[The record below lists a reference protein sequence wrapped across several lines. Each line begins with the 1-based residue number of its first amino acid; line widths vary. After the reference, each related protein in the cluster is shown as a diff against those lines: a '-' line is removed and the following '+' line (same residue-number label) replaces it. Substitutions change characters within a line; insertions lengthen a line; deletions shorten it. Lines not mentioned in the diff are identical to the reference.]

1 MINRCRG
8 LKFASFYRTLTVSK
22 CKHSYKVLKKCFVS
36 YYKTCLH
43 QIMQL
48 SYLPFNI

>member
-8 LKFASFYRTLTVSK
+8 LKFASFERLLSPNVNIHIK
-22 CKHSYKVLKKCFVS
+22 FKKKCFVS